1 MWQERRNSSRAT
13 RIALLVAR
21 GRLPRQHGG
30 GDASLAR
37 ELVEELVAVHKSTA
51 LDRLNAPGA
60 TNCERLSRSPL
71 RQIRVQSRGHSFD
84 RGCSLG
90 GLLSLQGLGSPG
102 HDSAPMSCSGC
113 STLTMS
119 WRSLTGN

>member
-30 GDASLAR
+30 GNASLAR

-51 LDRLNAPGA
+51 LGRLNAPG
-60 TNCERLSRSPL
+60 EL
-71 RQIRVQSRGHSFD
+71 
-84 RGCSLG
+84 
-90 GLLSLQGLGSPG
+90 GLLLGSQFECLVIF
-102 HDSAPMSCSGC
+102 MSQD
-113 STLTMS
+113 
-119 WRSLTGN
+119 GNGRALLQALALHLDLAADDLARD